1 MKQAIKE
8 HFTFK
13 TQFTVSGDPYQLE
26 ISSDKMGSEKRLVGR
41 QVIQIWDGEEG
52 VNITRVETV
61 DGKTVGSIEGLGLM
75 EGLKEVQLRDFATL
89 WVMDV
94 QWGVKMALLEVEG
107 AQVVA
112 EEGKEVD
119 PNLFLGGQKQLL
131 LEIIGQFFDV

>member
-1 MKQAIKE
+1 
-8 HFTFK
+8 
-13 TQFTVSGDPYQLE
+13 
-26 ISSDKMGSEKRLVGR
+26 MG
-41 QVIQIWDGEEG
+41 IQIWDGEEG